1 MEFCGL
7 LQEQK
12 TGMCINYVL
21 DQWNKVLRDEIVP
34 RGLREERD
42 ELRGVVV
49 TRLDQPPPR
58 LGQLDEADGL
68 RLLPASSQEHRT
80 LPVQRIAARLKI

>member
-12 TGMCINYVL
+12 TGMRINYIL

-58 LGQLDEADGL
+58 LGQLDQADGL
-68 RLLPASSQEHRT
+68 HLLPTRRQEHGAF
-80 LPVQRIAARLKI
+80 PVQGIATGLKL

>member
-1 MEFCGL
+1 MELCGL

-12 TGMCINYVL
+12 TGMCVNHVL
-21 DQWNKVLRDEIVP
+21 DQRNKVLRDEIVP
-34 RGLREERD
+34 GGLREERD
-42 ELRGVVV
+42 ELRCLVVAA
-49 TRLDQPPPR
+49 LAQPPPR